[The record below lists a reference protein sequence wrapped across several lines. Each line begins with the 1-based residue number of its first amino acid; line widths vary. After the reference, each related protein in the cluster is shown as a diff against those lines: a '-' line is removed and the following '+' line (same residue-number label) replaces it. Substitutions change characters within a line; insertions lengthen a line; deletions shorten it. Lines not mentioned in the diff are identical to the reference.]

1 MIVRPDFLDHWKTQ
15 LLVRLLDDPCAPIY
29 VIRLWGY
36 CQSSKTHGFLP
47 GNPEA
52 IAGIARY
59 PKDAKTLLEALLQTF
74 VEPSEGG
81 KYCCHDWEEV
91 NSSLIASW
99 ENGEKGGR
107 PPKKTHGKPTANRN
121 ETDKI
126 REDKK
131 ECVYARVVVSPDPAS
146 NGRFDREGLQHTH
159 GDILLRLPAALH
171 SPSSVT
177 QFAAWV
183 QHRALKAKPTTT
195 QQLLQVLK
203 IIENTFET
211 PTQLCEAAAK
221 GIVNDWQNLTGPK
234 S

>member
-74 VEPSEGG
+74 VEPCEGG

-121 ETDKI
+121 ETDKTRLEKI
-126 REDKK
+126 RLCVWAQLAVEDD
-131 ECVYARVVVSPDPAS
+131 AAS
-146 NGRFDREGLQHTH
+146 NGRFETCPSSHTA
-159 GDILLRLPAALH
+159 GALSIRLPKALH
-171 SPSSVT
+171 SPDAVR
-177 QFAAWV
+177 QFRAWV
-183 QHRALKAKPTTT
+183 KHRAGLEKPATEAQLKQA
-195 QQLLQVLK
+195 LNR
-203 IIENTFET
+203 IANTFT
-211 PTQLCEAAAK
+211 APDQLCERISIAIEQGWDTIRTEK
-221 GIVNDWQNLTGPK
+221 
-234 S
+234 